1 LSINV
6 AFRKTSLVD
15 YPALVSAVI
24 FFYGCNLRCP
34 WCHNRELVAGRKAAG
49 EGLSGPPDTNAP
61 AGTGAGSTNLET
73 AMEHIEK
80 RRNVLGGV
88 VLSGGEPTLFPGLP
102 ELVIRIKA
110 LGLRVKIDTNGMRPD
125 ILEKI
130 FSDHGTRPDYVAMD
144 LKLAPERYRE
154 LLPRTMS
161 GAAVEGSASA
171 PSGAEAD
178 PGARIRRSA
187 ELIRASGI
195 AHEFRSL
202 SLPPPFFDNSD
213 LEALTALA
221 GSSPWHIRPFVPGNC
236 LDPAWDNPVQP
247 RGGAIDFLP

>member
-1 LSINV
+1 MDL
-6 AFRKTSLVD
+6 
-15 YPALVSAVI
+15 
-24 FFYGCNLRCP
+24 
-34 WCHNRELVAGRKAAG
+34 EKAMA
-49 EGLSGPPDTNAP
+49 
-61 AGTGAGSTNLET
+61 
-73 AMEHIEK
+73 HIEK

-102 ELVIRIKA
+102 ELVVWIKA

-125 ILEKI
+125 ILEKL
-130 FSDHGTRPDYVAMD
+130 FSDRETRPDYIAMD
-144 LKLAPERYRE
+144 LKLAPERYTE

-171 PSGAEAD
+171 PEGVEAD

-202 SLPPPFFDNSD
+202 SLPEAYFDQSD
-213 LEALTALA
+213 LDALAPLA

-236 LDPAWDNPVQP
+236 LDPAWDM
-247 RGGAIDFLP
+247 DET

>member
-1 LSINV
+1 MLSINV

-34 WCHNRELVAGRKAAG
+34 WCHNRELVTDLKNG
-49 EGLSGPPDTNAP
+49 ETSFPNPPDTNAP
-61 AGTGAGSTNLET
+61 AGTGSTDLEK

-88 VLSGGEPTLFPGLP
+88 VLSGGEPTLFRGLP
-102 ELVIRIKA
+102 ELVTRIKA

-125 ILEKI
+125 LLEKL
-130 FSDHGTRPDYVAMD
+130 FSGHGTRPDYVAMD
-144 LKLAPERYRE
+144 LKLAPERYTE
-154 LLPRTMS
+154 LLPRNAP
-161 GAAVEGSASA
+161 GRDAADPAGPPAGPA
-171 PSGAEAD
+171 DAD

-187 ELIRASGI
+187 ELIRSSGI

-202 SLPPPFFDNSD
+202 SLPQAYFGQSD
-213 LEALTALA
+213 LEALTSLA

-236 LDPAWDNPVQP
+236 LDPAWDYQ
-247 RGGAIDFLP
+247 AD

>member
-1 LSINV
+1 MV
-6 AFRKTSLVD
+6 PVVFRKTSLVD

-34 WCHNRELVAGRKAAG
+34 WCHNRELVTDWKKPEKGFSNPG
-49 EGLSGPPDTNAP
+49 TNAP
-61 AGTGAGSTNLET
+61 ADTGDGCTDLEK
-73 AMEHIEK
+73 ALAHIEK

-88 VLSGGEPTLFPGLP
+88 VLSGGEPALFPGLP
-102 ELVIRIKA
+102 ELVMRIKA

-130 FSDHGTRPDYVAMD
+130 FSVRETRPDYIAMD
-144 LKLAPERYRE
+144 LKLAPERYTE

-161 GAAVEGSASA
+161 GAAVEESASA
-171 PSGAEAD
+171 PEGAEVD

-202 SLPPPFFDNSD
+202 SLPEAWFGQSD
-213 LEALTALA
+213 LDALSSLA

-236 LDPAWDNPVQP
+236 LDPAWDMN
-247 RGGAIDFLP
+247 AAD

>member
-1 LSINV
+1 MLPVNV
-6 AFRKTSLVD
+6 FFRKTSLVD

-34 WCHNRELVAGRKAAG
+34 WCHNRELVTDWKKLE
-49 EGLSGPPDTNAP
+49 EGFSNPPGANVP
-61 AGTGAGSTNLET
+61 AGTGAGSTDLEK
-73 AMEHIEK
+73 ALEHIEK
-80 RRNVLGGV
+80 RRKVLGGL
-88 VLSGGEPTLFPGLP
+88 VLSGGEPTLFPGLQ
-102 ELVIRIKA
+102 ELIVRIKV

-130 FSDHGTRPDYVAMD
+130 FSDRKTRPDYVAMD

-154 LLPRTMS
+154 LLPRTVS
-161 GAAVEGSASA
+161 GAAVEGSGAA
-171 PSGAEAD
+171 PEGAAPD
-178 PGARIRRSA
+178 PGAWIRRSA

-202 SLPPPFFDNSD
+202 SLPSPYFGKSD
-213 LEALTALA
+213 LEALSSLA

-236 LDPAWDNPVQP
+236 LDPTWDDLYN
-247 RGGAIDFLP
+247 